1 MFRFA
6 LVKLWQ
12 LLLVY
17 GLASGIIFAAMQSLE
32 DPVSLKFSKYPNPEQ
47 VVAEKHRLGLDR
59 PVLEQFGLFHRK
71 FLSFDWEKSLLTGRG
86 SWEDFKLYFPAT
98 LELTLLALLIG
109 SVVGA
114 ALALFAREKSG
125 RFIGR
130 VAMSFASV
138 GLVVPIFWVGLI
150 SLVFGS
156 LWLGWF
162 PMGGRFDLALI
173 PPPEVTGLLLLDSLL
188 AGDLWSFWDAL
199 RYLFLPAIC
208 LAVYPAANVSAV
220 LYGRLKE
227 PGIVALRVALLARG
241 VGPLSLFFKHYLRV
255 GAAPVVTVL
264 GTTFGALLG
273 GAVLTESVFSWPGL
287 GRYVITSIVERDLF
301 VAQYLLLVLILMVYV
316 VAFISDLV
324 VQALMVER
332 DSVEDA

>member
-1 MFRFA
+1 
-6 LVKLWQ
+6 
-12 LLLVY
+12 
-17 GLASGIIFAAMQSLE
+17 
-32 DPVSLKFSKYPNPEQ
+32 
-47 VVAEKHRLGLDR
+47 
-59 PVLEQFGLFHRK
+59 
-71 FLSFDWEKSLLTGRG
+71 
-86 SWEDFKLYFPAT
+86 
-98 LELTLLALLIG
+98 
-109 SVVGA
+109 
-114 ALALFAREKSG
+114 
-125 RFIGR
+125 
-130 VAMSFASV
+130 
-138 GLVVPIFWVGLI
+138 
-150 SLVFGS
+150 
-156 LWLGWF
+156 
-162 PMGGRFDLALI
+162 MGGRFDLALI